1 MMLIEKRKIISHT
14 NINSMQ
20 IIDIHFFFYQEKVC
34 IREWFVKYNTMSI
47 KDKRKILQ
55 TGSITSKNFDLSKYT
70 TVFSLLSNAIIEQN
84 SFDHYKQNEIYL
96 TNGSGDQRV

>member
-1 MMLIEKRKIISHT
+1 MLMLIEKRKVISHT

-20 IIDIHFFFYQEKVC
+20 IIDIHYFFYQEKVC

-70 TVFSLLSNAIIEQN
+70 TVFSLLSNAIIEQ
-84 SFDHYKQNEIYL
+84 KQL
-96 TNGSGDQRV
+96 